1 MNGNARFYSRVLKT
15 LEPEIKDKIEKALKM
30 ITEREAIVLTMYLG
44 LIEEPK
50 TLKQIADHFH
60 VTRERI
66 RQMKAKALRKL
77 KYPRRNE
84 LIAKILIERDEEVA
98 SYHRKVKRI
107 KSKI

>member
-15 LEPEIKDKIEKALKM
+15 LEPEIKDKIEKALKI

-66 RQMKAKALRKL
+66 WQIKAKALRKL
-77 KYPRRNE
+77 KYPSRKVNK
-84 LIAKILIERDEEVA
+84 LIPSILIDRNGVLLA
-98 SYHRKVKRI
+98 KREN
-107 KSKI
+107 